1 MLFDHHDDEDVW
13 NRVEEMFAK
22 HLKNNNINFDAKDLT
37 DKLEWPVKV
46 RLKKWPSKLHRLF
59 FLRKVG
65 GDRSWKKKR
74 KDNLL
79 LRSVKRN
86 ERSLK
91 KITIKL
97 TYLPMLAIKK
107 KKHCNKLVKMQL
119 LDGRINLF
127 FFICF
132 C

>member
-1 MLFDHHDDEDVW
+1 
-13 NRVEEMFAK
+13 MFAMY
-22 HLKNNNINFDAKDLT
+22 LKNNNINFDAKDLT

-46 RLKKWPSKLHRLF
+46 RVKKWPSKLHRLF
-59 FLRKVG
+59 FLRKIG

-86 ERSLK
+86 ERLLK
-91 KITIKL
+91 KITIKS

-107 KKHCNKLVKMQL
+107 KKHCNILVKMQL
-119 LDGRINLF
+119 LDGRINYFLYLF
-127 FFICF
+127 LLDFLGYLFIKENLLTIT
-132 C
+132 